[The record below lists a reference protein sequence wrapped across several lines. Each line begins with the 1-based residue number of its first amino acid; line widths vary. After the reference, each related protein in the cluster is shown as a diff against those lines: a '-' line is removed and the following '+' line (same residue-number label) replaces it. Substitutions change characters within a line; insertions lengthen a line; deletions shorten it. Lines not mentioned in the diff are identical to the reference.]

1 MMTSREAQIYQW
13 ITEEPMISQEELA
26 EKAGIKRSSAAVHIS
41 NLMKKG
47 YILGKGYI
55 TNGPNYCTVIGGVN
69 IDLGGVPFDELP
81 EKNASEGKVL
91 VSLGGVGRNIAH
103 NMSLL
108 GMNVKLIT
116 ALGDDLYGHRIIE
129 KCEALGIDLS
139 ESLRTVDEKTSTYIY
154 IIGKDKK
161 LRLGVSDMQIYDKIT
176 PDFISAKMDL
186 INHGRLAVID
196 TNIPEDTIKYIADN
210 CKVPLFAETVSGQKG
225 KKLLSVLDKLHTITP
240 SRIEAQELSGVE
252 IKDMASLKQASN
264 AILARGVRN
273 VFITFCER
281 GVFYSNGDES
291 DFIKIKECNIVN
303 GNGADDAFM
312 AGLVFSYMRHLPIRE
327 TALVGTA
334 AACITAETEETISS
348 KISIAEL
355 ARVAE
360 LEL

>member
-91 VSLGGVGRNIAH
+91 ISLGGVGRNIAH

-116 ALGDDLYGHRIIE
+116 ALGDDVYGHRIIE
-129 KCEALGIDLS
+129 KCEALGIDVS
-139 ESLRTVDEKTSTYIY
+139 ESLRTTDEKTSTYIY

-186 INHGRLAVID
+186 INHGRIAIID
-196 TNIPEDTIKYIADN
+196 TNIPEDTIKYIAEN
-210 CKVPLFAETVSGQKG
+210 CTVPLFAETVSGQKG
-225 KKLLSVLDKLHTITP
+225 KKLLNVLDKLHAITP

-252 IKDMASLKQASN
+252 IRDLVSLKQASN
-264 AILARGVRN
+264 AILSKGVQN
-273 VFITFCER
+273 VFITFGER
-281 GVFYSNGDES
+281 GVFYSNGEES
-291 DFIKIKECNIVN
+291 DFIHTKQCNIAN

-312 AGLVFSYMRHLPIRE
+312 AGLAFSHVRHLPIRE
-327 TALVGTA
+327 TALVGNA
-334 AACITAETEETISS
+334 AVCITAETEETINS

-355 ARVAE
+355 ARVSG

>member
-69 IDLGGVPFDELP
+69 IDLGGMPFYELP
-81 EKNASEGKVL
+81 EKNASEGRVV

-116 ALGDDLYGHRIIE
+116 ALGEDLYGHRIIE

-139 ESLRTVDEKTSTYIY
+139 ESLRSADEKTSTYIY
-154 IIGKDKK
+154 IVGEDKK
-161 LRLGVSDMQIYDKIT
+161 MRLGVSDMQIYEKIT
-176 PDFISAKMDL
+176 PEFISAKMDL
-186 INHGRLAVID
+186 INHGRIAVID
-196 TNIPEDTIKYIADN
+196 TNIPEDTIKYIAEN

-225 KKLLSVLDKLHTITP
+225 RKLLGVLDKLHTITP

-252 IKDMASLKQASN
+252 IKDSASLKHA
-264 AILARGVRN
+264 ADVILSKGVQN
-273 VFITFCER
+273 VFITLGEH
-281 GVFYSNGDES
+281 GVFYSNGIES
-291 DFIKIKECNIVN
+291 DYIQTKKCNIAN

-312 AGLVFSYMRHLPIRE
+312 AGLAFSHIRHLPIRE
-327 TALVGTA
+327 TAIVGNA
-334 AACITAETEETISS
+334 ASCITAETEETISS

-355 ARVAE
+355 ARVSG
-360 LEL
+360 LDL